1 MTLAILNFSGK
12 RPVAR
17 DWLKMCLRGVRISVD
32 TFLRMQEE
40 IPVMSGVF
48 LFSNFLMQDRISRS
62 VMGEWCISKV
72 VSVGGGSGG
81 SGSVTG

>member
-40 IPVMSGVF
+40 IPVMSGFNTVPCHI
-48 LFSNFLMQDRISRS
+48 NY
-62 VMGEWCISKV
+62 
-72 VSVGGGSGG
+72 
-81 SGSVTG
+81 TPY